1 MPFSNGLGSCIR
13 LTQSSYRD
21 AVSETIRDLQEGGT
35 DQEMADV
42 WGVSA
47 STVGNV
53 RNRANDLSAINL
65 LKIGKAFGPGS
76 LDTVLALIGA
86 RAVARDAVT
95 VDVARAG
102 AEAASL
108 LEKPVEKVRKHPWA
122 PPPRPRKRSR
132 RLRSSPSA
140 SGRARTKPP
149 SAPTTR
155 ARSATPPRSSSTPMP
170 MHSKKEAATPRW
182 GTRSTTNSGCLA
194 VDSPSSGP
202 GRRQWTSLRMKG

>member
-13 LTQSSYRD
+13 LTQSWYRD
-21 AVSETIRDLQEGGT
+21 AVSETVRDLQEGGT

-95 VDVARAG
+95 VDVARVPCDVAKTLPMLIELLSDGDCCATDVRALDQAG
-102 AEAASL
+102 AIDCL
-108 LEKPVEKVRKHPWA
+108 IKVADMLRDA
-122 PPPRPRKRSR
+122 RDNL
-132 RLRSSPSA
+132 RLKA
-140 SGRARTKPP
+140 I
-149 SAPTTR
+149 
-155 ARSATPPRSSSTPMP
+155 
-170 MHSKKEAATPRW
+170 
-182 GTRSTTNSGCLA
+182 
-194 VDSPSSGP
+194 
-202 GRRQWTSLRMKG
+202 